1 MSADVHRRKLVIVGD
16 GACGKTS
23 LLFVFTKDEMPAKY
37 VPTVFDN
44 YVADM
49 TIDNKRVELALF
61 DTAGQ
66 SDYDQIRSLMYDD
79 ADVVIICYNVAN
91 PHSLHNVTSQWVP
104 EVRRHCADVPLI
116 LCGNKKDVRHNEEVK
131 AELLEQKQKP
141 LCIEDGLLVAKQIG
155 AVEFYECSA
164 VTKAGIMDL
173 FTSAAHHSLKKKP
186 RTSRSTS
193 KNCLKC
199 NIL

>member
-1 MSADVHRRKLVIVGD
+1 MSEPINRRKLVIVGD

-23 LLFVFTKDEMPAKY
+23 LLFVFTKDEMPFNY

-49 TIDNKRVELALF
+49 HVDNKHVELSLF

-66 SDYDQIRSLMYDD
+66 SDYEQIRSLMYEDT
-79 ADVVIICYNVAN
+79 DVVVICYNIGN
-91 PHSLHNVTSQWVP
+91 PNSLQNVTEIWVP
-104 EVRRHCADVPLI
+104 EVRRFCGDVPLI
-116 LCGNKKDVRHNEEVK
+116 LCGNKKDVRHNDEVK
-131 AELLEQKQKP
+131 SELAEMKQKP
-141 LCIEDGLLVAKQIG
+141 LNIEDGLVVAKKIG

-173 FTSAAHHSLKKKP
+173 FTSAAHHSLKKKL
-186 RTSRSTS
+186 RKTTS
-193 KNCLKC
+193 KNCTKC
-199 NIL
+199 NVM